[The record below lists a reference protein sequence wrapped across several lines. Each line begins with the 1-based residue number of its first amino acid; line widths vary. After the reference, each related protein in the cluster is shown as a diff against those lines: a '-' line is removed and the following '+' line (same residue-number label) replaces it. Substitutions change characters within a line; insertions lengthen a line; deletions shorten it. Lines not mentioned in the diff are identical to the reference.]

1 MILNAYLKK
10 NRLPIFTMHFDFPT
24 VGFCHRLGNRKPD
37 SSASR
42 LFGAGII
49 RAVEA
54 VEQPGKVSGILKMQ
68 VLKTSIF
75 CFHEPCIHPGGCFH
89 VHPNISVHCQEE
101 WISSDGWNPDCRIRS
116 GFLRSAGY
124 RLYLVLSQEKQKV
137 LLPPRPHRLRK
148 IQSFQGKDFP
158 HQDGTT

>member
-1 MILNAYLKK
+1 MGEDVLNAYLKK

-54 VEQPGKVSGILKMQ
+54 VEQPGKVSGILQNAGVKN
-68 VLKTSIF
+68 LYF
-75 CFHEPCIHPGGCFH
+75 CFPMNLVYIQADASMFIRIFQCIVKKNGNQLADG
-89 VHPNISVHCQEE
+89 I
-101 WISSDGWNPDCRIRS
+101 WIS
-116 GFLRSAGY
+116 A
-124 RLYLVLSQEKQKV
+124 
-137 LLPPRPHRLRK
+137 
-148 IQSFQGKDFP
+148 
-158 HQDGTT
+158 